1 MEVDGPKT
9 TTGLEVIITPV
20 IAKPVTGM
28 VQGVVAAVGIMAE
41 GAGYPDG
48 SEATFLSRADTG

>member
-1 MEVDGPKT
+1 MEADGPKT

-20 IAKPVTGM
+20 IAKAVAGM
-28 VQGVVAAVGIMAE
+28 VQGVVAAVGIVAE
-41 GAGYPDG
+41 GAGCPDG